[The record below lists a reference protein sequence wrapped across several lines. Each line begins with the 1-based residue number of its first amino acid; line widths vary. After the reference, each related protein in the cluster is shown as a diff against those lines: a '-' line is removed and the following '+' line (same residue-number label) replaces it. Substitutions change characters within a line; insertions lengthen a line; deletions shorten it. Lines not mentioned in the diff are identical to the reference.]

1 MLMTAASAWTRTVA
15 NQAVPYSA
23 LLDSYDILPLA
34 NPPNY
39 INLQQQQLV
48 LSQCSLWR
56 DQDLTT
62 LNDIAYI
69 NTNPSQFVND
79 LSRLLK
85 LRTTAGSRPPSRP
98 PTPRAGLVRPY
109 PAAPDLVRATLI
121 APIWTASRTHMM
133 SGPMK
138 TGADLPA
145 WWFATAKMT

>member
-56 DQDLTT
+56 
-62 LNDIAYI
+62 A
-69 NTNPSQFVND
+69 
-79 LSRLLK
+79 
-85 LRTTAGSRPPSRP
+85 RT
-98 PTPRAGLVRPY
+98 
-109 PAAPDLVRATLI
+109 
-121 APIWTASRTHMM
+121 
-133 SGPMK
+133 
-138 TGADLPA
+138 
-145 WWFATAKMT
+145 